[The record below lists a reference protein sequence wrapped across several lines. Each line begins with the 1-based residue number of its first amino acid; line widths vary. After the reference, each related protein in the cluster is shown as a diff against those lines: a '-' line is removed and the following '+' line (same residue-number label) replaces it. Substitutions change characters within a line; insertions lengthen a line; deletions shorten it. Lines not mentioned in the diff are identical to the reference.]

1 LAVRPELSIL
11 SLSGRLGSPNDGEPS
26 MSITKDARE
35 DRSGSRRVGLVTAGG
50 LAGVAAF
57 EMALALGAPLGRA
70 AWGGAHAHLSAGLRI
85 ASAGAAAVWLGA
97 ALAVFGLAERR
108 VHPFRPRWTGG

>member
-57 EMALALGAPLGRA
+57 EMALAPAKLDEVDELVRV
-70 AWGGAHAHLSAGLRI
+70 GGLDIVVAGLVTTPGDV
-85 ASAGAAAVWLGA
+85 ADSFEVGS
-97 ALAVFGLAERR
+97 
-108 VHPFRPRWTGG
+108 